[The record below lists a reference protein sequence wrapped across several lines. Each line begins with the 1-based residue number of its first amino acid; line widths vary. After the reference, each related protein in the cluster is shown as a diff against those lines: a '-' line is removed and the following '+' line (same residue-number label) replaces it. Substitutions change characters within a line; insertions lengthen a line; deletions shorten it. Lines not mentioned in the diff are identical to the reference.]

1 MKLLARLTDP
11 VTLQVLSDALSERG
25 IDFRIED
32 AGMHAL
38 LPLTGI
44 FDARV
49 MVAEADEAAAQRILD
64 DLEIVNG

>member
-11 VTLQVLSDALSERG
+11 VTLQVLSDALSARN
-25 IDFRIED
+25 IDFRVED

-49 MVAEADEAAAQRILD
+49 MVAEEDEAPARRILD
-64 DLEIVNG
+64 DLGVTHG